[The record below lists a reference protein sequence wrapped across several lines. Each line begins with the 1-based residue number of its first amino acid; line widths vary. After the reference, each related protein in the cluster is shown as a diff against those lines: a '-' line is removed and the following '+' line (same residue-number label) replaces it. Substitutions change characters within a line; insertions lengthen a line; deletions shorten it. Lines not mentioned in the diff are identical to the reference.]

1 MLVLRD
7 VEEEGHFE
15 ALEKAAR
22 ANMET
27 LWRDVHKPS
36 RYVVMCMQ
44 ERPYS
49 WTSVVQ

>member
-27 LWRDVHKPS
+27 LWRDVQKPS
-36 RYVVMCMQ
+36 R
-44 ERPYS
+44 
-49 WTSVVQ
+49 